1 MKVSKLIEALSRMN
15 PDDEVCAIVLTK
27 DLYDFDT
34 SEGRVLTDEGWS
46 NLVDE
51 FDELELADL
60 YQWMDD
66 AAIDH
71 SVETK
76 ESE

>member
-1 MKVSKLIEALSRMN
+1 MKVSKLIEALNRMN
-15 PDDEVCAIVLTK
+15 PDDEVCAIILTK
-27 DLYDFDT
+27 DLYDFDE
-34 SEGRVLTDEGWS
+34 SDGLVLTDEGWS

-51 FDELELADL
+51 FDELELIDL
-60 YQWMDD
+60 YQWMDS

-71 SVETK
+71 SVQIK